1 MTGSTKKQEWI
12 ALALTAFFL
21 AVFILIAFLMVGT
34 GDSGDSIE
42 HYLISRFAF
51 AHPELFLHHWGKPVF
66 TLLSSPFSQ
75 FGFTG
80 MKIFNCLVAALTG
93 YFTIKTASL
102 IGGVKDY
109 PPPGPLPAD
118 REGEKRSGRL
128 SPPFERGGGLRGWVL
143 SPFFVVLFLFCAPVY
158 FKYIFSGMT
167 EHLLGLALILS
178 VFLMLKKQVTL
189 SVLIVSFMP
198 FMRSEGLIL
207 AGVFA
212 FYLIV
217 KKYYRLLPLLLAGH
231 ILYSIIGYFYY
242 HDLLWVFNRIPYL
255 NLDSWYGEGDW
266 PDFIFKLYY
275 VMGLP
280 LFGIFILGL
289 VRMAVKLFHKKLFHD
304 QPFLKEELIL
314 VYGSFLAFFMGHTIF
329 WALGIFNSMGLGR
342 VLNSIIPLTAL
353 IGMRGL
359 EWITSTCIRW
369 LNSIFLY
376 GILLFVVAFPFL
388 GNPASLKWE
397 KDLGLSA
404 DQKLINEVIPELRI
418 GSAKKLWLY
427 SHPYVGMQL
436 GIDPYD
442 PSQRAKISAINNPK
456 DLPAATV
463 IIWDSWFSPV
473 EEGYTLESLQ
483 AKEFLTLGSLY
494 ISPEDPAKKIAIFVM
509 KDKGMQ

>member
-1 MTGSTKKQEWI
+1 MTVNTKKQEWI
-12 ALALTAFFL
+12 ALALTGCFL
-21 AVFILIAFLMVGT
+21 AIFFLIAFLKDGT

-51 AHPELFLHHWGKPVF
+51 LHPELFLHHWGKPVF

-80 MKIFNCLVAALTG
+80 IKIFNCLVAALTG
-93 YFTIKTASL
+93 YFVIKTAFRL
-102 IGGVKDY
+102 RILYCY
-109 PPPGPLPAD
+109 PPPDPLPAD
-118 REGEKRSGRL
+118 REGEQVSGNL
-128 SPPFERGGGLRGWVL
+128 PPPFSKGGGHGGWVHL
-143 SPFFVVLFLFCAPVY
+143 SNLAIVFLFFAPVY

-178 VFLMLKKQVTL
+178 VFLMVKKQVTL
-189 SVLIVSFMP
+189 SALIVSFMP
-198 FMRSEGLIL
+198 FMRSEGLII

-212 FYLIV
+212 LYLMV
-217 KKYYRLLPLLLAGH
+217 KKQYRHLPLLLAGH
-231 ILYSIIGYFYY
+231 VVYGIAGYFYY
-242 HDLLWVFNRIPYL
+242 HDVLWVFNRIPYL
-255 NLDSWYGEGDW
+255 NLDSWYGEGHW

-289 VRMAVKLFHKKLFHD
+289 VRMAVKLFKKKFIQS
-304 QPFLKEELIL
+304 QPYFEEELIL
-314 VYGSFLAFFMGHTIF
+314 VYGSFLAFFLGHTVF

-342 VLNSIIPLTAL
+342 VLNSVIPLTAL

-359 EWITSTCIRW
+359 EWITTTRIRW
-369 LNSIFLY
+369 LNRILLY
-376 GILLFVVAFPFL
+376 GILLFVVVFPFL
-388 GNPASLKWE
+388 GNPASLKWK

-404 DQKLINEVIPELRI
+404 DQKLINEVIPELNA
-418 GSAKKLWLY
+418 GSAKNLWLY

-442 PSQRAKISAINNPK
+442 PSQRGKISAIN
-456 DLPAATV
+456 DQEGLPAATV

-483 AKEFLTLGSLY
+483 AKEFLTLESLH